1 MAMSSVLARE
11 LDRLRRMTASEKVA
25 VMESLRRQAWAL
37 KAADIR
43 AAHPDWTAEQVEA
56 AVREIFQRDR
66 S

>member
-1 MAMSSVLARE
+1 MLSVLDRE
-11 LDRLRRMTASEKVA
+11 FDRLRRMTASEKVA

-37 KAADIR
+37 KAAGIR
-43 AAHPDWTAEQVEA
+43 AAHPDWTAERVEA